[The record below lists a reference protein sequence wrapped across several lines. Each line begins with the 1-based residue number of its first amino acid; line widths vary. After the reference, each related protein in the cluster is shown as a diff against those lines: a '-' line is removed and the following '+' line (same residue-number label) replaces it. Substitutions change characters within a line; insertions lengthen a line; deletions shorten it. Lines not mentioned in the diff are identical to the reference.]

1 MEDLNSK
8 IEAMLTSVN
17 CLIERIDRP
26 VPELREQLRCVVEI
40 SRRGHLEVNL
50 SNGNPG
56 DSPNAEFENE
66 DDATE
71 ILQDIADLW
80 KMFKVPVLVEGHTKD
95 IGSGTDQFW
104 QEVAN
109 SRAALCAATLGDAR
123 LMIPFM
129 IVPLGF
135 AAMIGIWFVPLTM
148 DDTPFP
154 QFAGAIVAF
163 ATILV
168 VSVGRLIVVTKNTAE
183 DQKIH
188 QLCSELTTATQ
199 GAIQVQYRTA
209 WTGFCK
215 PKHARTARLIVF
227 CPRTSMGPVTIPI
240 PGAAPI
246 QSIMITV
253 PPGVVPGQ
261 QLQVQTP
268 TGIQTATVPEG
279 SALGSSVASHP
290 FRIPD
295 HGGGRGSQKAYL

>member
-1 MEDLNSK
+1 MGVGP
-8 IEAMLTSVN
+8 SVDMSVPPGGSMITLQSPQE
-17 CLIERIDRP
+17 CFQTRP
-26 VPELREQLRCVVEI
+26 K
-40 SRRGHLEVNL
+40 
-50 SNGNPG
+50 
-56 DSPNAEFENE
+56 FNE
-66 DDATE
+66 TWKPDCMSMIDDARWNDFVGKLTV
-71 ILQDIADLW
+71 I
-80 KMFKVPVLVEGHTKD
+80 V
-95 IGSGTDQFW
+95 GSYFN
-104 QEVAN
+104 E
-109 SRAALCAATLGDAR
+109 
-123 LMIPFM
+123 MIPFM

-209 WTGFCK
+209 WTCFCK

-279 SALGSSVASHP
+279 VGPGQSFTFTPGAPVVVQAQVVHAEVV
-290 FRIPD
+290 D
-295 HGGGRGSQKAYL
+295 DNKMQA